1 MTTSISL
8 PQHTLEGMY
17 AAKVSIASDQQVNA
31 ETMPLQGM
39 DLSTVLPYED
49 DPYTFSRQM
58 LAQNSHLLPS
68 PVPESS
74 SPGGFHSALTD
85 TPLDWQEV
93 QGASRQLQRD
103 FNLSDDDYMAMGR
116 RQVRSTSNQV
126 ATPPHINA
134 LENLIETLHGDYQ
147 QTYAKINEKAAEF
160 MKDVNTAVGKIS
172 DFITAG
178 KDGKINFKP
187 QAFLES
193 MDKIFKK
200 YSTFEVTGTGSYS
213 DWAPKIVVMKDTGV
227 EVTGR
232 TNKEPTST
240 LSIFEFQGDDKALAF
255 WENKL
260 SGFTVI
266 RDPEDKST
274 ILVKPNLDPIRNI
287 YSSVAQS
294 EASWKGGDTNSQA
307 FQSLQSAI
315 DSQKNAVNSGISQL
329 LERFRQDN
337 STFETL
343 IQLLQQM
350 TQDLHRYNAG
360 YFQ

>member
-74 SPGGFHSALTD
+74 SPGGFHSAFTD

-116 RQVRSTSNQV
+116 RASRPDNSEEKTTSASV
-126 ATPPHINA
+126 MGSPPHIAA
-134 LENLIETLHGDYQ
+134 LETLIGSIHTDYQ

-172 DFITAG
+172 DFIKAG
-178 KDGKINFKP
+178 SDGKIKLHAYNYLDEMRAVLEKYTGFKTASDNP
-187 QAFLES
+187 HFINWANSNSPSLPIYTFYGDENAG
-193 MDKIFKK
+193 DFWKK
-200 YSTFEVTGTGSYS
+200 KLGNGFEVKRVNSGLIEISPS
-213 DWAPKIVVMKDTGV
+213 L
-227 EVTGR
+227 
-232 TNKEPTST
+232 EP
-240 LSIFEFQGDDKALAF
+240 IK
-255 WENKL
+255 
-260 SGFTVI
+260 
-266 RDPEDKST
+266 
-274 ILVKPNLDPIRNI
+274 NI
-287 YSSVAQS
+287 YKSIIENATNNSD
-294 EASWKGGDTNSQA
+294 KGYAWGNVNMSSQA

>member
-116 RQVRSTSNQV
+116 RLVRATADQ
-126 ATPPHINA
+126 TPPHINA
-134 LENLIETLHGDYQ
+134 LENLIESIHTDYQ

-160 MKDVNTAVGKIS
+160 MKDVNTAIGKIS
-172 DFITAG
+172 DHIDPGRDGKVQLGLRAFIYDMNDIFSNYTSHPATISDDVGVLDKAYKNWSPDDKDTKSLHTFKG
-178 KDGKINFKP
+178 KDEEFK
-187 QAFLES
+187 
-193 MDKIFKK
+193 
-200 YSTFEVTGTGSYS
+200 
-213 DWAPKIVVMKDTGV
+213 
-227 EVTGR
+227 
-232 TNKEPTST
+232 
-240 LSIFEFQGDDKALAF
+240 F
-255 WENKL
+255 WGNKL
-260 SGFTVI
+260 GSNFIVYQNETKTEI
-266 RDPEDKST
+266 
-274 ILVKPNLDPIRNI
+274 IIKPNLDPIRKL
-287 YSSVAQS
+287 YKSVAS
-294 EASWKGGDTNSQA
+294 CEASWVVGSGDMSSQG

-315 DSQKNAVNSGISQL
+315 DSHKNAVNSSVSQL